1 MKGTIRRWVYA
12 VVLYALAAVAIVW
25 STQYLVQGS
34 TNYFG
39 VSEKIWLG
47 HIRNWSG
54 IMMVISFGAYL
65 IWNFMMW
72 DKLFG
77 SYSRV
82 KKAKAVNW
90 VIFVL
95 MVAGQGYASYIYLG
109 LYWTKILGESMSI
122 IAIYMIPLL
131 NIPMYI
137 LTSRL
142 FAPETCFDAYPRTFE
157 FRRKKLG
164 IYVEN

>member
-1 MKGTIRRWVYA
+1 MKRTIRRWVYA
-12 VVLYALAAVAIVW
+12 VALYALAAVAIIW
-25 STQYLVQGS
+25 SMQFFVQES
-34 TNYFG
+34 TVYFG
-39 VSEKIWLG
+39 KSEEKWLG
-47 HIRNWSG
+47 HIRIWSS
-54 IMMVISFGAYL
+54 IMIAISFGAYV

-77 SYSRV
+77 SYSKV

-90 VIFVL
+90 AIFVL
-95 MVAGQGYASYIYLG
+95 MVAGQGYASYIFLG
-109 LYWTKILGESMSI
+109 LYWTKILGKSMST
-122 IAIYMIPLL
+122 IAIYSIPLL
-131 NIPMYI
+131 GIPMYI

-164 IYVEN
+164 L